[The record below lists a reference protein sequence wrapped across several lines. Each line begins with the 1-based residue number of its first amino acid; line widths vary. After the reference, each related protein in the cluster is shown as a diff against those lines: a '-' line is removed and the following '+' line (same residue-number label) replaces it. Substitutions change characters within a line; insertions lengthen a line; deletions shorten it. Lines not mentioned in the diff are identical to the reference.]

1 MMKNLRMGL
10 SNFQNRIRQ
19 TRNKLQTEMAGR
31 FRRFKSN
38 LAMHFWNFKIKLPN
52 IALTAPIVGALIILV
67 LGIYFVV
74 VGFRILHP
82 DQSINFY
89 TLLPDFYSNAS
100 TTLIGTAFTVLII
113 DWLNRIRDGRL
124 EKIRLLR
131 DIGCGDHGIAL
142 RAILDITANNLHQKG
157 FLRYRIIE
165 NAKLAGAML
174 IGADLAHSS
183 FHHSDFTGIELF
195 GANLQMTSF
204 WGDTLRGADLRDAN
218 LSGAFFNYVD
228 LTDARVT
235 PEQLQS
241 ANRLH
246 GTRLP
251 NGKIY
256 DGRFN
261 LPVDIQDARAS
272 GVDINNPIAM
282 AKWYQMPY
290 DQFMRSMDLRKEKP
304 EIDDW
309 KSW

>member
-1 MMKNLRMGL
+1 MKILWISL
-10 SNFQNRIRQ
+10 SNLQNRIRQ
-19 TRNKLQTEMAGR
+19 TRNQLQTEMAGR
-31 FRRFKSN
+31 FRRFKSD
-38 LAMHFWNFKIKLPN
+38 LDMHFWNFKIKLPN
-52 IALTAPIVGALIILV
+52 TALTAPLVGA
-67 LGIYFVV
+67 
-74 VGFRILHP
+74 
-82 DQSINFY
+82 
-89 TLLPDFYSNAS
+89 LLPDFYSNAA

-113 DWLNRIRDGRL
+113 DWLNRIRDNRL

-157 FLRYRIIE
+157 FLSYRIFE
-165 NAKLAGAML
+165 NAKLAGSML
-174 IGADLAHSS
+174 LGADLSHSS
-183 FHHSDFTGIELF
+183 FHHSDFTGAELF

-204 WGDTLRGADLRDAN
+204 WGGTLRGVDLRDAD
-218 LSGAFFNYVD
+218 LSGAYFNYVD
-228 LTDARVT
+228 LTHARVT
-235 PEQLQS
+235 PKQLQL

-261 LPVDIQDARAS
+261 LPVDIQDAQAS
-272 GVDINNPIAM
+272 GVDVNNPIAM

-290 DQFMRSMDLRKEKP
+290 DQFMHSMDLRKEKP

-309 KSW
+309 KNW